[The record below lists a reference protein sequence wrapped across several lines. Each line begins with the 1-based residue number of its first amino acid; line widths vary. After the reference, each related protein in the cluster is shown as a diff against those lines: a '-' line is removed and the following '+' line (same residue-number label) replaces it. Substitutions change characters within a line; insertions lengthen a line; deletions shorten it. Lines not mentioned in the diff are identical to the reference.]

1 MTVHNSQADGGRLGK
16 VHLIWQGGE
25 GRGADIKLGLEILAA
40 PLASGSIF

>member
-16 VHLIWQGGE
+16 VHLIWQGG
-25 GRGADIKLGLEILAA
+25 GGADIEPGLDILAA